1 METDSGL
8 ISEVYNGD
16 NRDHMREVVE
26 IIEREL
32 VPLVVGEEIFAVE
45 RIGQRLKQAEETGIV
60 SS

>member
-26 IIEREL
+26 IIEKEL
-32 VPLVVGEEIFAVE
+32 VPLVVRGDL
-45 RIGQRLKQAEETGIV
+45 R
-60 SS
+60 S